1 MNAVNWADLAADVAK
16 ALGETAAMVGIALV
30 FTVLIGLPVGVLL
43 VVLDRGGVLE
53 APFGSRRLGAAI
65 HAVLGFVVNVGRS
78 LPFII
83 LMVAILPFTKLLVGR
98 SFGLWA
104 AVVPLTVAAIPFF
117 ARLVEIAV
125 REVDRGL
132 VEAAVSLGKSKAEI
146 IAKVLVPES
155 LPAIVLGLFTSVIS
169 LLNYSAMAGVIGGG
183 GLGDL
188 ALREGYQR
196 YNEWYMLVVVVLLVV
211 IVQALQSLGSA
222 LARRVRH
229 DGRRVDRRQARARAA
244 VTATG

>member
-1 MNAVNWADLAADVAK
+1 MNEVDWSDLAADVAK
-16 ALGETAAMVGIALV
+16 AVGETGAMVGIALA
-30 FTVLIGLPVGVLL
+30 FTVLIGLPLGILL
-43 VVLDRGGVLE
+43 VILDRGGVLE
-53 APFGSRRLGAAI
+53 APMGSRALGATL
-65 HAVLGFVVNVGRS
+65 HTVLGFAVNVGRS

-98 SFGLWA
+98 SFGLEA

-125 REVDRGL
+125 REVDEGL
-132 VEAAVSLGKSKAEI
+132 VEAAVSLGKTKAAI
-146 IAKVLVPES
+146 VWKVLVPES
-155 LPAIVLGLFTSVIS
+155 LPAILLGLFTSVIS

-196 YNEWYMLVVVVLLVV
+196 YNEWYMLVVVVLLIV
-211 IVQALQSLGSA
+211 IVQLLQSLGSA
-222 LARRVRH
+222 LARRFRH
-229 DGRRVDRRQARARAA
+229 DARGARRRAA
-244 VTATG
+244 VAEATPGS